1 MNVNVRLRELNSV
14 FNVIYMLNPG
24 KIIAIMHLADSFVII
39 KPAVNTTS
47 CRAGKAWLFVIL
59 QLEEIL
65 EKTVKDV
72 YVPLRNQSSS
82 LGDAQFELRAPGLW
96 GTRTLLVLSLF
107 TDLSTRQN
115 LLWCK
120 MSTRSLEYSSDK
132 QERKTLLRPFHRT
145 KLRLRLSRK
154 ETTTKGKATVDF

>member
-1 MNVNVRLRELNSV
+1 M
-14 FNVIYMLNPG
+14 
-24 KIIAIMHLADSFVII
+24 
-39 KPAVNTTS
+39 
-47 CRAGKAWLFVIL
+47 
-59 QLEEIL
+59 
-65 EKTVKDV
+65 KDI
-72 YVPLRNQSSS
+72 YVPLRNPSSS
-82 LGDAQFELRAPGLW
+82 LGDAQFQLRAPGLW

-145 KLRLRLSRK
+145 RLRLRLSRK
-154 ETTTKGKATVDF
+154 ETTTKGKATVVFWIYLIKPLYTPKICLLISFPLELTLLPSRLSSIAYWTFILKKSWRWYEELYGSNFGSCLKKEYYRV